1 MEVMK
6 RIKKQDWTRVL
17 QERLQDA
24 ELTSPS
30 FADLIGES
38 PESVQNSPVFSGQPL
53 AKTGGLPGKGGFFG
67 TASPWLWALAGVAAA
82 LVAGLLIFRP
92 TPVIPDSPV
101 AELVDAPILPDSVAE
116 PVEAPSFAG
125 SSGESPATVQGA
137 GHAGQVSSTKT
148 AQNEDKALENVA
160 SSTKQGQND
169 EETPDH
175 PSTGSGFA
183 RNDETTGAK
192 NETVPGLVAEP
203 VEAVEGPSFAGW
215 IDEPTATRHRPR
227 LALRVH
233 AATAGTF
240 ARSGDISFRT
250 FSWVEKE
257 YIGGSL
263 GATDGYGAIASS
275 LDTGNETNQS
285 SQLVLVTYKEQVYRV
300 VPVERAP
307 TLPVSFGVSGELDLS
322 RHWALTLG
330 LDYTQRAGYWLS
342 KDIPQSLSLHYL
354 GFPLEAHYLFWP
366 EGRFRL
372 YLGGGLK
379 VEKCILAKGGEP
391 LKDPFLFS
399 WNLQGGA
406 DYRLAPGI
414 RLYAAPVFTQYFNH
428 SAYANTWDDKFQ
440 LQLHVG
446 LSFDLK

>member
-6 RIKKQDWTRVL
+6 RIKKQDWTQVL

-67 TASPWLWALAGVAAA
+67 TASPWLWALACVAAA

-92 TPVIPDSPV
+92 TTVIPDSPV
-101 AELVDAPILPDSVAE
+101 AELVDAPILPDS
-116 PVEAPSFAG
+116 
-125 SSGESPATVQGA
+125 
-137 GHAGQVSSTKT
+137 
-148 AQNEDKALENVA
+148 
-160 SSTKQGQND
+160 
-169 EETPDH
+169 
-175 PSTGSGFA
+175 
-183 RNDETTGAK
+183 
-192 NETVPGLVAEP
+192 VAEP

-250 FSWVEKE
+250 FSWVEKD
-257 YIGGSL
+257 YISGSL

-322 RHWALTLG
+322 RHWALTFG